1 MSAQRPAPDGGGR
14 VVFLIAG
21 EESGDLLGA
30 GLMREL
36 AGRLGRLTFRGVG
49 GARMAAEGLTSI
61 FPIEM
66 IQLHGLSEVLLRLPD
81 LRRRI
86 AATVDAVVEAD
97 PDVLVAIDSP
107 AFSLRVAKRV
117 RRLNPTIPIVDYV
130 SPSVWAWAPWRARRM
145 KPFVDHLMAI
155 LPFEPEVH
163 RQLGGPPTTYVGHP
177 LTERLGR
184 LRPEPGD
191 RASPGAGE
199 RPVLLVLPGSRRSEV
214 GRLMQRFGE
223 TVKLVVDR
231 IGPLEVV
238 LPAVDALA
246 DDIRARAAVWPVQP
260 VIVTG
265 EEAKYAAFRRARA
278 ALAASG
284 TVTLELALS
293 GVPIVVAYRVDIF
306 LRALK
311 PLLRAKS
318 IVLANL
324 IAGENAIPEF
334 LDDDATPENLAGAL
348 LPLLQDT
355 PERTRQLT
363 AFDEI
368 ERRMRLTE
376 GTPSRRAA
384 DVVIAAMRRP
394 ADA

>member
-36 AGRLGRLTFRGVG
+36 ARRLGRVTFRGVG

-86 AATVDAVVEAD
+86 AATADAVVEAD

-117 RRLNPTIPIVDYV
+117 RRLNPRIPIVDYV

-184 LRPEPGD
+184 LRPEFRD

-231 IGPLEVV
+231 IGPLEIV

-246 DDIRARAAVWPVQP
+246 DDIRARAAGWPVQP

-293 GVPIVVAYRVDIF
+293 GVPMVVAYRVDIF

-334 LDDDATPENLAGAL
+334 LDDDATPENLAAAL
-348 LPLLQDT
+348 LPLLRET
-355 PERTRQLT
+355 PERARQLA

-368 ERRMRLTE
+368 ERRMHLTE
-376 GTPSRRAA
+376 GTPSSRAA
-384 DVVIAAMRRP
+384 DIVIATMKRP
-394 ADA
+394 AA

>member
-1 MSAQRPAPDGGGR
+1 MSAQRPAPDGSGR

-36 AGRLGRLTFRGVG
+36 AGRLGRVTFRGVG
-49 GARMAAEGLTSI
+49 GTRMAAEGLASM

-66 IQLHGLSEVLLRLPD
+66 IQLHGLSEVRLRLPD

-86 AATVDAVVEAD
+86 AATADAVVEAD

-117 RRLNPTIPIVDYV
+117 RRLNPRIPIVDYV

-184 LRPEPGD
+184 LRPGPTE
-191 RASPGAGE
+191 RASPVAGE

-231 IGPLEVV
+231 IGPLEIV

-246 DDIRARAAVWPVQP
+246 DDIRARAAGWPVQP
-260 VIVTG
+260 AIVTG
-265 EEAKYAAFRRARA
+265 EDAKYAAFRRAKA

-293 GVPIVVAYRVDIF
+293 GVPMVVAYRVDIF

-355 PERTRQLT
+355 PERTRQVA

-376 GTPSRRAA
+376 GTPSSRAA
-384 DVVIAAMRRP
+384 DIVIATMKRP
-394 ADA
+394 AA